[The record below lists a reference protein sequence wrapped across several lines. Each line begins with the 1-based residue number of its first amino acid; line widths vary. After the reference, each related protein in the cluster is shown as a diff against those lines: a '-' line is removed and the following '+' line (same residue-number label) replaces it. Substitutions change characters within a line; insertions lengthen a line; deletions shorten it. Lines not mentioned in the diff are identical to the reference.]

1 MVTTLSSLCRA
12 KPSSAR
18 KPTPQSGPGCQ
29 VCLIPPSINIC
40 VCLLVGGWKGEVDT
54 ERPGGHPCLK
64 SFFSKWNVKGRHACM
79 SMVWC
84 YLCLFVGFSQGH
96 GLRVLS
102 LERKGQMLVRS
113 CLGDDIADR
122 FYQRDS
128 RSFKKNTLSQRPMAD
143 GMLWCDGERQN
154 ESLFESLL
162 HSGAPLSDW
171 NNLTLKN
178 GRVHPSIHPS
188 LSIQSCRLCNLSH

>member
-54 ERPGGHPCLK
+54 ERPWGHPCLK

-128 RSFKKNTLSQRPMAD
+128 RSFKKKHAFSKT
-143 GMLWCDGERQN
+143 
-154 ESLFESLL
+154 
-162 HSGAPLSDW
+162 
-171 NNLTLKN
+171 N
-178 GRVHPSIHPS
+178 GRWNVMVWWRKTEWEFIWVLIALWSPTER
-188 LSIQSCRLCNLSH
+188 LKQSDS